1 MYRYDEFDHAFV
13 SDRVEQF
20 RDQVGRRLSGELAE
34 DAFKPLR
41 LMNGVYLQLHAYM
54 LRVAIPYGTL
64 NARQM
69 RMLAY
74 IARKYDRGYGHF
86 TTRQNI
92 QYNWPKLN
100 ELPDAL
106 ADLAT
111 VEMHALQTS
120 GNCIRNVTADH
131 FAGAAADEVADPR
144 PYAEILRQWS
154 SVHPEFSFLPR
165 KFKIAVTGAERDR
178 AAIQVHDIGL
188 HLKKNE
194 KGEIGF
200 AVYVGGGQ
208 GRTPMI
214 AKKIRDFLP
223 EEDLLSYTTAIMR
236 VYNLHGRRD
245 NKYKARIKI
254 LVHETGAEELAR
266 QVDVEFAALKDS
278 ELKLPERDVA
288 AISAYFAPPDLAPR
302 AEGWASLAQWKK
314 ADADFARWVQN
325 NVQPH
330 KHPDY
335 GMVTISLKPIGGI
348 PGDATDTQ
356 MEAVADIAEEY
367 AFDEIRVSHEQNLIL
382 PHVALADLEPIYR
395 GLVAAGLATANAG
408 LITDIIACPG
418 LDYCALANARS
429 IPVAQELSL
438 RFGAPERQAEIGEL
452 KIKISGCINACGHH
466 HVGHIGLLGVE
477 KKGEEL
483 YQITLGGSGDEN
495 TSIGEIIGR
504 GFEPEKVTDAV
515 EVIVDTY
522 LGLRLDPSET
532 FLVAYRRV
540 GPQPFKDAL
549 YGDKAAAAAA

>member
-13 SDRVEQF
+13 NDRVAQF
-20 RDQVGRRLSGELAE
+20 RDQVARRLSGELAE

-54 LRVAIPYGTL
+54 LRVAVPYGTM
-64 NARQM
+64 NSRQM
-69 RMLAY
+69 RMLAHV
-74 IARKYDRGYGHF
+74 ARKYDRGYGHF

-92 QYNWPKLN
+92 QYNWPKLS

-106 ADLAT
+106 ADLAS
-111 VEMHALQTS
+111 VEMHAIQTS

-178 AAIQVHDIGL
+178 AAIQVHDVGL

-266 QVDVEFAALKDS
+266 QVEVEFADLKNT
-278 ELKLPERDVA
+278 ELKLPEQDIA
-288 AISAYFAPPDLAPR
+288 AITAYFAPPALEPR
-302 AEGWASLAQWKK
+302 AEGWVQLAQWKK
-314 ADADFARWVQN
+314 TDADFARWVQQ

-348 PGDATDTQ
+348 PGDATDAQ
-356 MEAVADIAEEY
+356 MDAVADIAQEY

-382 PHVALADLEPIYR
+382 PHVALADLEPVYR
-395 GLVAAGLATANAG
+395 ALVAAGLATANAG

-429 IPVAQELSL
+429 IPVAQEISN
-438 RFGAPERQAEIGEL
+438 RFGSPERQAEIGEL

-504 GFEPEKVTDAV
+504 GFEPEKVTDAI

-532 FLVAYRRV
+532 FLTAYRRV

-549 YGDKAAAAAA
+549 YGDKTAAAA

>member
-13 SDRVEQF
+13 NDRVAQF
-20 RDQVGRRLSGELAE
+20 RDQVSRRLSGELSE

-54 LRVAIPYGTL
+54 LRVAVPYGTM
-64 NARQM
+64 NSRQM
-69 RMLAY
+69 RMLAHV
-74 IARKYDRGYGHF
+74 ARKYDRGYGHF

-92 QYNWPKLN
+92 QYNWPKLS

-106 ADLAT
+106 ADLAS
-111 VEMHALQTS
+111 VEMHAIQTS

-254 LVHETGAEELAR
+254 LVHETGVEELAR
-266 QVDVEFAALKDS
+266 QVEVEFAELKNT
-278 ELKLPERDVA
+278 ELKLPEQDIA
-288 AISAYFAPPDLAPR
+288 AITAYFAPPALESR
-302 AEGWASLAQWKK
+302 AEGWAQLAQWKK
-314 ADADFARWVQN
+314 ADADFARWVQQ

-348 PGDATDTQ
+348 PGDATDAQ
-356 MEAVADIAEEY
+356 MDAVADIAQEY

-382 PHVALADLEPIYR
+382 PHVALADLEPVYR
-395 GLVAAGLATANAG
+395 ALVATGLATANAG

-429 IPVAQELSL
+429 IPVAQEIST
-438 RFGAPERQAEIGEL
+438 RFGSPERQAEIGEL

-504 GFEPEKVTDAV
+504 GFEPEKVTDAI

-532 FLVAYRRV
+532 FLTAYRRV

-549 YGDKAAAAAA
+549 YGDKTAAAA

>member
-13 SDRVEQF
+13 GERVDQF
-20 RDQVGRRLSGELAE
+20 RDQVGRRLSGEISE

-64 NARQM
+64 NSKQM
-69 RMLAY
+69 RMLAH

-92 QYNWPKLN
+92 QYNWPKLSDTPDILD
-100 ELPDAL
+100 ELAS
-106 ADLAT
+106 
-111 VEMHALQTS
+111 VEMHAIQTS

-188 HLKKNE
+188 HLKKND
-194 KGEIGF
+194 KGELGF

-214 AKKIRDFLP
+214 AKKICDFLP
-223 EEDLLSYTTAIMR
+223 EEDLLTYTTAILR

-254 LVHETGAEELAR
+254 LVHETGTEELKA
-266 QVDVEFAALKDS
+266 QVEAEFANLKDS
-278 ELKLPERDVA
+278 ELKLPDADVQ
-288 AISAYFAPPDLAPR
+288 AIAAYFAPPALAERP
-302 AEGWASLAQWKK
+302 EGWANLAAWKK
-314 ADADFARWVQN
+314 ADPAFAEWVGQN
-325 NVQPH
+325 VHPH

-335 GMVTISLKPIGGI
+335 ASVTISLKPIGGI
-348 PGDATDTQ
+348 PGDATDVQ
-356 MEAVADIAEEY
+356 MEAVADIAAEY
-367 AFDEIRVSHEQNLIL
+367 AFDEIRISHEQNIIL
-382 PHVALADLEPIYR
+382 PHVAIADLEAVYR
-395 GLVAAGLATANAG
+395 ALVSYGLATANAG

-429 IPVAQELSL
+429 IPLAQELST
-438 RFGAPERQAEIGEL
+438 RFGSSERQADIGEL

-477 KKGEEL
+477 KKGTEL

-515 EVIVDTY
+515 ETIVDTY
-522 LGLRLDPSET
+522 LGLRQSKEET
-532 FLVAYRRV
+532 FLQAYRRV
-540 GPQPFKDAL
+540 GAQPFKDAL
-549 YGDKAAAAAA
+549 YGNEAKAA

>member
-13 SDRVEQF
+13 SSRVEQF

-64 NARQM
+64 SSRQM
-69 RMLAY
+69 RMLAH

-92 QYNWPKLN
+92 QYNWPRLSDT
-100 ELPDAL
+100 PDIL
-106 ADLAT
+106 QELAT

-188 HLKKNE
+188 HLKKDEN
-194 KGEIGF
+194 GRIGF

-254 LVHETGAEELAR
+254 LVHETGAEELVR
-266 QVDVEFAALKDS
+266 QVEVEFAALKDT
-278 ELKLPERDVA
+278 ELKLPETDIQ
-288 AISAYFAPPDLAPR
+288 AISTYFAPPALGNR
-302 AEGWASLAQWKK
+302 AEGWESLARWKK
-314 ADADFARWVQN
+314 TDADFARWVQQ

-348 PGDATDTQ
+348 PGDASDAQ
-356 MEAVADIAEEY
+356 MDAVADIAEEY

-382 PHVALADLEPIYR
+382 PHVALADLEPVYR
-395 GLVAAGLATANAG
+395 ALVAAGLATANAG

-429 IPVAQELSL
+429 IPVAQEISN
-438 RFGAPERQAEIGEL
+438 RFGSPERQAEIGEL

-477 KKGEEL
+477 KKGAEL

-515 EVIVDTY
+515 ETIVDTY
-522 LGLRLDPSET
+522 LGLRRDKDET
-532 FLVAYRRV
+532 FLEAYRRV

-549 YGDKAAAAAA
+549 YGSAQEAA

>member
-13 SDRVEQF
+13 AERVDQF
-20 RDQVGRRLSGELAE
+20 RDQVGRRLSGEISE

-64 NARQM
+64 NSKQM
-69 RMLAY
+69 RMLAH

-92 QYNWPKLN
+92 QYNWPKLSDTPDILD
-100 ELPDAL
+100 ELAS
-106 ADLAT
+106 
-111 VEMHALQTS
+111 VEMHAIQTS

-188 HLKKNE
+188 HLKKND
-194 KGEIGF
+194 KGELGF

-214 AKKIRDFLP
+214 AKKICDFLP
-223 EEDLLSYTTAIMR
+223 EEDLLTYTTAILR

-254 LVHETGAEELAR
+254 LVHETGTEELKA
-266 QVDVEFAALKDS
+266 QVEAEFANLKDS
-278 ELKLPERDVA
+278 ELKLPDADVQ
-288 AISAYFAPPDLAPR
+288 AIAAYFAPPALAERP
-302 AEGWASLAQWKK
+302 EGWANLAAWKK
-314 ADADFARWVQN
+314 ADLAFAEWVGQN
-325 NVQPH
+325 VHPH

-335 GMVTISLKPIGGI
+335 ASVTISLKPIGGI
-348 PGDATDTQ
+348 PGDATDAQ
-356 MEAVADIAEEY
+356 MEAVADIAAEY
-367 AFDEIRVSHEQNLIL
+367 AFDEIRISHEQNIIL
-382 PHVALADLEPIYR
+382 PHVAIADLEAVYR
-395 GLVAAGLATANAG
+395 ALVSDGLATANAG

-429 IPVAQELSL
+429 IPLAQELST
-438 RFGAPERQAEIGEL
+438 RFGASERQADIGEL

-477 KKGEEL
+477 KKGTEL

-515 EVIVDTY
+515 ETIVDTY
-522 LGLRLDPSET
+522 LGLRQSKEET
-532 FLVAYRRV
+532 FLQAYRRV
-540 GPQPFKDAL
+540 GAQPFKDAL
-549 YGDKAAAAAA
+549 YGNEAKAA